1 MRCRGYLPE
10 RQKAPPLRAVLL
22 PCAGAFVCAVL
33 LAAGSY
39 WAAWPVAGPLNAE
52 FGWGMPALGAAL
64 LLSPAATTLVLL
76 PAARLAPRLA
86 PRTWA
91 TSGLLAGG
99 ATVLLAPPNLTHFWQ
114 LCAALVLAGAA
125 CGLALFGLWQTLRW
139 GAPRCLAAALL
150 LLGCL
155 AGILPAALG
164 IGSIV
169 ARNSWRE
176 GVAAS
181 GGILIL
187 ASPLAYILLPGREV
201 FSHGAMEAKLPP
213 PSDGDGADLPG
224 A

>member
-1 MRCRGYLPE
+1 LPE

-99 ATVLLAPPNLTHFWQ
+99 ATVLLALPNLTHFWQ
-114 LCAALVLAGAA
+114 LCAALVSVSGKRCAGARPA
-125 CGLALFGLWQTLRW
+125 ASR
-139 GAPRCLAAALL
+139 PRC
-150 LLGCL
+150 C
-155 AGILPAALG
+155 
-164 IGSIV
+164 S
-169 ARNSWRE
+169 S
-176 GVAAS
+176 AAS
-181 GGILIL
+181 PAFCPQLS
-187 ASPLAYILLPGREV
+187 ASGRSSRATAGAKVWRQAVAY
-201 FSHGAMEAKLPP
+201 
-213 PSDGDGADLPG
+213 
-224 A
+224 